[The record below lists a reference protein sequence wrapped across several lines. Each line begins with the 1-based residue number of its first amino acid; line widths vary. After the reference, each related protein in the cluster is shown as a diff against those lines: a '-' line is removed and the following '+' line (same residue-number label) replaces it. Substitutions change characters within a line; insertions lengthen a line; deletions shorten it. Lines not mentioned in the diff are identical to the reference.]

1 MAFRQSRT
9 RLIVKYHMVM
19 SSRSRATIEIV
30 SATRRFPA
38 LAIASLVV
46 SVNLVADGIREVYER

>member
-1 MAFRQSRT
+1 MWRAKPR
-9 RLIVKYHMVM
+9 
-19 SSRSRATIEIV
+19 SSAPHNNHSQPL
-30 SATRRFPA
+30 FY